1 MSKSANAL
9 PILFPFTLCS
19 LLVVVQGLVC
29 RKEKISPLG
38 LNFGAMN
45 VECGQYVQHCLKVFM
60 WDGTIIRDCD
70 PLALCPHDGSKVI
83 KNAHYF
89 CCVGNV
95 CNGKVIGRMRRL
107 QLLLIIFIGQIL
119 HILIRFN

>member
-1 MSKSANAL
+1 MLCRSFSHL
-9 PILFPFTLCS
+9 HSVHFWLLFKDS
-19 LLVVVQGLVC
+19 SVGKQQA
-29 RKEKISPLG
+29 EKISPLG

-45 VECGQYVQHCLKVFM
+45 VECGQYVQHCLKVLM

-83 KNAHYF
+83 KNADYF

-95 CNGKVIGRMRRL
+95 CNGKVNGRMKRL
-107 QLLLIIFIGQIL
+107 QILLIIFIGQIL
-119 HILIRFN
+119 HILISKSID